1 MLEGDPQGPVPSVV
15 GAADPLIGRILN
27 DRFRILSPL
36 GSGGMGKVYKAVQT
50 PLDRVVA
57 LKILNPNFPAE
68 KDPAFKRRFFL
79 EASLTSKLRHPN
91 TVTVIDYGQT
101 EDGIYFIAME
111 YMEGQTLAEVL
122 AHEKTLP
129 WRRVLDIAQQICRS
143 LREAHKLGVIHR
155 DLKPANVMLLNEADH
170 DMVKVLDFGLVK
182 SFLAT
187 DGQAGDPEV
196 TQNGVFLGSP
206 QYMAPEQARNVADPR
221 SDVYSLGILVY
232 QMLAGRPPFQ
242 GKDYLEVIFQHMK
255 ELPRPVRDLNPAA
268 EAPPEVEAVVLRCL
282 QKDPAAR
289 YQSMD
294 EVLEAL
300 REAAHLTGMSSIFP
314 DRRTTTGSGPMS
326 TSGLHVRAG
335 SGPMS
340 TSGLHARSIS
350 GPVTAPRAQVDRE
363 IEIEDAGEPRKG
375 GKLLPALLFVSA
387 VLLGFVVVWLLL
399 PKGEQAQVVTT
410 PPPQPAPVP
419 APVVAAPKP
428 PEPAPAPEKKMVRF
442 HVSTEPAGA
451 HVFIGRHDMGTTPT
465 VFEMPAGADG
475 MANAEM
481 VLVLEGYPTQAIT
494 SGGSG
499 DVVVNAKLQK
509 KLVMRLDKPVPLTKR
524 EEEREREEGKA
535 APVAVRPEAGA
546 AAAVARGASTQPQA
560 QSASVGSTATKAA
573 AAPAAPVAEAP
584 RDVVPFGEGMTRPVL
599 LQSGRPI
606 TYTREAIAARIE
618 GVSIVRCVI
627 TAEGAVERCKVIKPL
642 PFMDE
647 AVLEH
652 LQSQR
657 FQPVTYQGH
666 AVSVGYNFSVRLT
679 LPR

>member
-182 SFLAT
+182 SFLAA
-187 DGQAGDPEV
+187 DGQGGDPEV

-255 ELPRPVRDLNPAA
+255 ESPRSVQEVNPNA
-268 EAPPEVEAVVLRCL
+268 ELPPEVESVVLRCL
-282 QKDPAAR
+282 QKDPTAR

-300 REAAHLTGMSSIFP
+300 REAAHLTGMSNIFP
-314 DRRTTTGSGPMS
+314 ERRTTTGSGPIS
-326 TSGLHVRAG
+326 TSGIHARAG

-340 TSGLHARSIS
+340 TSGLHARNIS
-350 GPVTAPRAQVDRE
+350 GPVTAPRAQVDQE

-410 PPPQPAPVP
+410 PAPTPAP
-419 APVVAAPKP
+419 APVVVAPKP
-428 PEPAPAPEKKMVRF
+428 AEPPPAPEKKMVRF

-451 HVFIGRHDMGTTPT
+451 HVFIGRHDMGSTPT
-465 VFEMPAGADG
+465 VFEIPAGGDG
-475 MANAEM
+475 MASAEM

-509 KLVMRLDKPVPLTKR
+509 KVVMRVEKPVPLTKR

-535 APVAVRPEAGA
+535 APVAVRAEA
-546 AAAVARGASTQPQA
+546 AAAVARGATTQPQP
-560 QSASVGSTATKAA
+560 QPASLGATAAKP
-573 AAPAAPVAEAP
+573 APAPPAPVVAEAP

-599 LQSGRPI
+599 MQPGRPI
-606 TYTREAIAARIE
+606 TYTREAIAARVE

-647 AVLEH
+647 PVLEH

-657 FQPVTYQGH
+657 FQPVTYQGKP
-666 AVSVGYNFSVRLT
+666 VSVGYNFSVRLT

>member
-182 SFLAT
+182 SFLAA
-187 DGQAGDPEV
+187 DGQGGDPEV

-255 ELPRPVRDLNPAA
+255 EPPRSVQEVNPDA
-268 EAPPEVEAVVLRCL
+268 EVPPEVEDVVLRCL
-282 QKDPAAR
+282 QKDPTAR

-300 REAAHLTGMSSIFP
+300 REAANLTGMSNIFP
-314 DRRTTTGSGPMS
+314 ERRTTTGSGPLS
-326 TSGLHVRAG
+326 TSGIHVRAG

-363 IEIEDAGEPRKG
+363 IEIEDTGEPRKG

-387 VLLGFVVVWLLL
+387 VLLGFVVVWLLF

-410 PPPQPAPVP
+410 PVPTPAP

-428 PEPAPAPEKKMVRF
+428 AEPPAAPEKKMVRF

-465 VFEMPAGADG
+465 VFEIAAGGDG
-475 MANAEM
+475 MASAEM

-509 KLVMRLDKPVPLTKR
+509 KVVMRVEKPIPLTKR

-535 APVAVRPEAGA
+535 APVAVRAEA
-546 AAAVARGASTQPQA
+546 AAAVARGATTQPQP
-560 QSASVGSTATKAA
+560 QPASLGTTAAK
-573 AAPAAPVAEAP
+573 PPPPPPAPVVIESP

-599 LQSGRPI
+599 MQPGRPI
-606 TYTREAIAARIE
+606 TYTREAIAARVE

-642 PFMDE
+642 PFMDD

-657 FQPVTYQGH
+657 FQPVTYQGKP
-666 AVSVGYNFSVRLT
+666 VSVGYNFSVRLT

>member
-1 MLEGDPQGPVPSVV
+1 M

-182 SFLAT
+182 SFLTA
-187 DGQAGDPEV
+187 DGQMGDPEV

-232 QMLAGRPPFQ
+232 QMLSGRPPFQ

-255 ELPRPVRDLNPAA
+255 ELPRPVRELNAAA
-268 EAPPEVEAVVLRCL
+268 EVPPEVEAMVHRCL

-300 REAAHLTGMSSIFP
+300 RETAHLTGMSSIFP
-314 DRRTTTGSGPMS
+314 ERRTTTGSGPMS
-326 TSGLHVRAG
+326 TSGIHARAG

-340 TSGLHARSIS
+340 TSGFHARSIS

-363 IEIEDAGEPRKG
+363 IEIEDAGEPKKG

-428 PEPAPAPEKKMVRF
+428 PEPAAAPEKKMVRF

-465 VFEMPAGADG
+465 VFEIPAGSDG

-481 VLVLEGYPTQAIT
+481 VLVLDGYPTQAIT

-499 DVVVNAKLQK
+499 DVVVNAKLQRK
-509 KLVMRLDKPVPLTKR
+509 VVMRVDKPVPLTKR
-524 EEEREREEGKA
+524 EEEREREDGKA
-535 APVAVRPEAGA
+535 APVAVRSESGA
-546 AAAVARGASTQPQA
+546 AAAVARGAATQPQA
-560 QSASVGSTATKAA
+560 QPASLGASAAKPAS
-573 AAPAAPVAEAP
+573 APAAAVAEAP

-606 TYTREAIAARIE
+606 TYTREAIAARVE

-642 PFMDE
+642 PFMDD

-666 AVSVGYNFSVRLT
+666 PVSVGYNFSVRLT

>member
-15 GAADPLIGRILN
+15 GAADPLIGRVLN

-182 SFLAT
+182 SFIAA

-221 SDVYSLGILVY
+221 SDVYSLGILAY
-232 QMLAGRPPFQ
+232 QMLSGRPPFQ

-255 ELPRPVRDLNPAA
+255 ESPRPVRELNPHA
-268 EAPPEVEAVVLRCL
+268 EVPPEVEAVVLRCL
-282 QKDPAAR
+282 QKDPTAR

-300 REAAHLTGMSSIFP
+300 RDVAHLTGMSGIFP
-314 DRRTTTGSGPMS
+314 ERRTTTGSGPMS
-326 TSGLHVRAG
+326 TSAVHARGG

-340 TSGLHARSIS
+340 TSGFHARSIS
-350 GPVTAPRAQVDRE
+350 GPVTAPRAQVERE

-410 PPPQPAPVP
+410 PPPQAVPAP
-419 APVVAAPKP
+419 APVVAPRA
-428 PEPAPAPEKKMVRF
+428 PEPPPAPEKKMVRF

-451 HVFIGRHDMGTTPT
+451 HVFIGRHDMGSTPT
-465 VFEMPAGADG
+465 LFELAAGADG
-475 MANAEM
+475 MASAEM
-481 VLVLEGYPTQAIT
+481 VLVLDGYPTQAIT

-509 KLVMRLDKPVPLTKR
+509 KVVMRVEKPVPLTKR

-535 APVAVRPEAGA
+535 PVAVRPEPA
-546 AAAVARGASTQPQA
+546 AVAAVARGTTTQPQP
-560 QSASVGSTATKAA
+560 QPASLGTTANKLAPP
-573 AAPAAPVAEAP
+573 PAAPLAEAP

-599 LQSGRPI
+599 MQPGRPI
-606 TYTREAIAARIE
+606 TYTREAIAARVE

-647 AVLEH
+647 PVLEH

-657 FQPVTYQGH
+657 FQPVTYQGKP
-666 AVSVGYNFSVRLT
+666 VSVGYNFSVRLT

>member
-1 MLEGDPQGPVPSVV
+1 MLEGDPQGPIPSVV
-15 GAADPLIGRILN
+15 GATDPLIGRVLN

-129 WRRVLDIAQQICRS
+129 WRRVLDIGQQICRS

-170 DMVKVLDFGLVK
+170 DVVKVLDFGLVK
-182 SFLAT
+182 SFLAAE
-187 DGQAGDPEV
+187 GQGGDPEV

-255 ELPRPVRDLNPAA
+255 EAPRPVREVNPAA
-268 EAPPEVEAVVLRCL
+268 EVPHEVEAVVIRCL
-282 QKDPAAR
+282 QKDAAAR
-289 YQSMD
+289 FQSMD

-300 REAAHLTGMSSIFP
+300 REAAQLTGLSGIFP
-314 DRRTTTGSGPMS
+314 ERKNTGSGPMS
-326 TSGLHVRAG
+326 TSGIHARSG

-340 TSGLHARSIS
+340 TSGFHARSIS
-350 GPVTAPRAQVDRE
+350 GPVTAPRQQVDQE
-363 IEIEDAGEPRKG
+363 IEIEDVGEPRKG

-399 PKGEQAQVVTT
+399 PKGEQAQVVA
-410 PPPQPAPVP
+410 PPQPAPAP
-419 APVVAAPKP
+419 APVVVAPPKP
-428 PEPAPAPEKKMVRF
+428 AEPAVQEKKSVRF

-451 HVFIGRHDMGTTPT
+451 HVFIGRHDMGSTPT
-465 VFEMPAGADG
+465 MFEMAAGPDG
-475 MANAEM
+475 MASAEM
-481 VLVLEGYPTQAIT
+481 VLVLDGYPTQAIT

-499 DVVVNAKLQK
+499 DVVVNARLQK
-509 KLVMRLDKPVPLTKR
+509 KVVMRIEKPVPLSKR
-524 EEEREREEGKA
+524 EEDREREEGK
-535 APVAVRPEAGA
+535 APVAVRPEAV
-546 AAAVARGASTQPQA
+546 AAVAKGLSAQPQP
-560 QSASVGSTATKAA
+560 QVASLGTTAPKPA
-573 AAPAAPVAEAP
+573 AAPAPVPEAP

-599 LQSGRPI
+599 MQPGRPI
-606 TYTREAIAARIE
+606 TYTREAIAARVE

-627 TAEGAVERCKVIKPL
+627 TAEGSVERCKVIKPL
-642 PFMDE
+642 PFMDD
-647 AVLEH
+647 AVVEH

-657 FQPVTYQGH
+657 FQPVTYQGKP
-666 AVSVGYNFSVRLT
+666 VSVGYNFSVRLT

>member
-1 MLEGDPQGPVPSVV
+1 MLEGDPQGPIPSVV
-15 GAADPLIGRILN
+15 GATDPLIGRVLN

-122 AHEKTLP
+122 AQEKTLP

-182 SFLAT
+182 SFLVA
-187 DGQAGDPEV
+187 DGVGGDPEV

-232 QMLAGRPPFQ
+232 QMLSGRPPFQ

-255 ELPRPVRDLNPAA
+255 EAPRPLRETNPATDV
-268 EAPPEVEAVVLRCL
+268 PPEVEAVVIRCL
-282 QKDPAAR
+282 QKDPVAR
-289 YQSMD
+289 FQSMD

-300 REAAHLTGMSSIFP
+300 RETAQLTGLSGIFP

-326 TSGLHVRAG
+326 TSGLHTRPG

-340 TSGLHARSIS
+340 TSGFHARNIS
-350 GPVTAPRAQVDRE
+350 GPVTAPRAQVDEE
-363 IEIEDAGEPRKG
+363 IDIEDAGEGTKG

-399 PKGEQAQVVTT
+399 PKGDQAQVVAL
-410 PPPQPAPVP
+410 PPAQPAPAP
-419 APVVAAPKP
+419 APVVVAPPRPVEP
-428 PEPAPAPEKKMVRF
+428 PPAPEKKVVRF

-451 HVFIGRHDMGTTPT
+451 HVFIGRHDMGSTPT
-465 VFEMPAGADG
+465 VFEMPPGADG
-475 MANAEM
+475 MASAEM

-499 DVVVNAKLQK
+499 DVMVNARLQK
-509 KLVMRLDKPVPLTKR
+509 KVVARLEKPVPLSKR
-524 EEEREREEGKA
+524 EEERERAEGKA
-535 APVAVRPEAGA
+535 PVPVRAEAAP
-546 AAAVARGASTQPQA
+546 AVASGPTAQPPAQLASLGA
-560 QSASVGSTATKAA
+560 TAARPA
-573 AAPAAPVAEAP
+573 AAPVVPPEAP

-606 TYTREAIAARIE
+606 TYTREAIAARVE

-627 TAEGAVERCKVIKPL
+627 TAEGLVERCKVIKPL

-657 FQPVTYQGH
+657 FQPVSYQGKP
-666 AVSVGYNFSVRLT
+666 VSVGYNFSVRLT
-679 LPR
+679 LPK

>member
-1 MLEGDPQGPVPSVV
+1 MLEGDPQGPIPSVV
-15 GAADPLIGRILN
+15 GATDPLIGRVLN

-122 AHEKTLP
+122 AHDKTLP

-182 SFLAT
+182 SFLAA
-187 DGQAGDPEV
+187 DAQGSDPEV

-232 QMLAGRPPFQ
+232 QMLAGRPPFT

-255 ELPRPVRDLNPAA
+255 EPPRPLRDVNPAA
-268 EAPPEVEAVVLRCL
+268 EVPPEVEAVVVRCL

-289 YQSMD
+289 FQSMD

-300 REAAHLTGMSSIFP
+300 RETAHLTGLGGIFP
-314 DRRTTTGSGPMS
+314 ERKNTGSGPLSTSGLHARTASGPMS
-326 TSGLHVRAG
+326 TSGLH
-335 SGPMS
+335 S
-340 TSGLHARSIS
+340 RSIS
-350 GPVTAPRAQVDRE
+350 GPVTAPRQQVDQE
-363 IEIEDAGEPRKG
+363 IDIEDAGEPRKG

-399 PKGEQAQVVTT
+399 PKGEQAQVVA
-410 PPPQPAPVP
+410 PPQPAPAP
-419 APVVAAPKP
+419 APVVVAPPKP
-428 PEPAPAPEKKMVRF
+428 VEPPPAEKKAVRF

-451 HVFIGRHDMGTTPT
+451 HVFIGRHDMGSTPT
-465 VFEMPAGADG
+465 VFEMPAGPDG
-475 MANAEM
+475 MASAEM
-481 VLVLEGYPTQAIT
+481 VLVLDGYPTQAIT

-499 DVVVNAKLQK
+499 DVVVNARLQK
-509 KLVMRLDKPVPLTKR
+509 KVVMRLEKPVPLSKR

-535 APVAVRPEAGA
+535 PVAVRPEAV
-546 AAAVARGASTQPQA
+546 AAVAKGPAAQPQV
-560 QSASVGSTATKAA
+560 QPTSLGSTAPKPVA
-573 AAPAAPVAEAP
+573 AAPVPVPEAT

-599 LQSGRPI
+599 LQPGRPI
-606 TYTREAIAARIE
+606 TYTREAIAARVE

-627 TAEGAVERCKVIKPL
+627 TAEGSVERCKVIKPL

-657 FQPVTYQGH
+657 FQPVTYQGKP
-666 AVSVGYNFSVRLT
+666 VSVGYNFSVRLT
-679 LPR
+679 LPK

>member
-1 MLEGDPQGPVPSVV
+1 MLEGDPQGPIPSVV
-15 GAADPLIGRILN
+15 GSTDPLIGRVLN

-122 AHEKTLP
+122 AQEKALP
-129 WRRVLDIAQQICRS
+129 WRRVADVAQQICRS

-155 DLKPANVMLLNEADH
+155 DLKPANVMLLNESDH

-182 SFLAT
+182 SFLAS
-187 DGQAGDPEV
+187 DGQNGGDPEV

-232 QMLAGRPPFQ
+232 QMLAGRPPFL

-255 ELPRPVRDLNPAA
+255 EMPRPIHEVNPKSD
-268 EAPPEVEAVVLRCL
+268 APPAVEALVLKCL
-282 QKDPAAR
+282 HKDPTHR
-289 YQSMD
+289 FQSMD

-300 REAAHLTGMSSIFP
+300 REIARQSGVSVSFGE
-314 DRRTTTGSGPMS
+314 RRITGSGPMS
-326 TSGLHVRAG
+326 TSGF
-335 SGPMS
+335 
-340 TSGLHARSIS
+340 HARTVS
-350 GPVTAPRAQVDRE
+350 GPVTAPRELPDEGVD
-363 IEIEDAGEPRKG
+363 IDDVGEPRPG
-375 GKLLPALLFVSA
+375 GKLLPALLFTSA
-387 VLLGFVVVWLLL
+387 VLLGFVLLYFL
-399 PKGEQAQVVTT
+399 MPRGDQAQIT
-410 PPPQPAPVP
+410 PVAKPAPLPAVV
-419 APVVAAPKP
+419 APVKP
-428 PEPAPAPEKKMVRF
+428 AEPAPAPEKKTVRF
-442 HVSTEPAGA
+442 HVSTDPAGA
-451 HVFIGRHDMGTTPT
+451 HVFIGRHDMGATPT
-465 VFEMPAGADG
+465 IFEMPAGSDG

-481 VLVLEGYPTQAIT
+481 VLVLDGYPTQAIT

-499 DVVVNAKLQK
+499 DVMVNAKLQK
-509 KLVMRLDKPVPLTKR
+509 KVVMRVEKPVPLSKR
-524 EEEREREEGKA
+524 EEERDREEGRAPLPVRQETAAATRPVA
-535 APVAVRPEAGA
+535 APSPA
-546 AAAVARGASTQPQA
+546 AQPQTV
-560 QSASVGSTATKAA
+560 ASVVR
-573 AAPAAPVAEAP
+573 PAAPPPPVPETNP

-599 LQSGRPI
+599 LQPGKPI
-606 TYTREAIAARIE
+606 IYSREATAARIE
-618 GVSIVRCVI
+618 GTMIVRCVI
-627 TAEGAVERCKVIKPL
+627 TTEGTVERCNVIKPL
-642 PFMDE
+642 PFMNE
-647 AVLEH
+647 PVVEH
-652 LQSQR
+652 LLSQK
-657 FQPVTYQGH
+657 FQPVTYQGKP
-666 AVSVGYNFSVRLT
+666 VSVGYNFSVRLT

>member
-1 MLEGDPQGPVPSVV
+1 MLEGDPQGPIPSVV
-15 GAADPLIGRILN
+15 GATDPLIGRVLN

-122 AHEKTLP
+122 AQEKTLP

-182 SFLAT
+182 SFLVA
-187 DGQAGDPEV
+187 DGAGGDPEV

-232 QMLAGRPPFQ
+232 QMLSGRPPFQ

-255 ELPRPVRDLNPAA
+255 EAPRSLRDANPATDV
-268 EAPPEVEAVVLRCL
+268 PPEVEAVVIRCL
-282 QKDPAAR
+282 QKDPVAR
-289 YQSMD
+289 FQSMD

-300 REAAHLTGMSSIFP
+300 RETAQLTGLSGIFP

-326 TSGLHVRAG
+326 TSGLHTRPG

-340 TSGLHARSIS
+340 TSGFHAR
-350 GPVTAPRAQVDRE
+350 
-363 IEIEDAGEPRKG
+363 
-375 GKLLPALLFVSA
+375 
-387 VLLGFVVVWLLL
+387 
-399 PKGEQAQVVTT
+399 
-410 PPPQPAPVP
+410 
-419 APVVAAPKP
+419 
-428 PEPAPAPEKKMVRF
+428 
-442 HVSTEPAGA
+442 
-451 HVFIGRHDMGTTPT
+451 
-465 VFEMPAGADG
+465 
-475 MANAEM
+475 N
-481 VLVLEGYPTQAIT
+481 
-494 SGGSG
+494 
-499 DVVVNAKLQK
+499 
-509 KLVMRLDKPVPLTKR
+509 
-524 EEEREREEGKA
+524 
-535 APVAVRPEAGA
+535 
-546 AAAVARGASTQPQA
+546 
-560 QSASVGSTATKAA
+560 
-573 AAPAAPVAEAP
+573 
-584 RDVVPFGEGMTRPVL
+584 
-599 LQSGRPI
+599 
-606 TYTREAIAARIE
+606 
-618 GVSIVRCVI
+618 
-627 TAEGAVERCKVIKPL
+627 
-642 PFMDE
+642 
-647 AVLEH
+647 
-652 LQSQR
+652 
-657 FQPVTYQGH
+657 
-666 AVSVGYNFSVRLT
+666 
-679 LPR
+679 

>member
-1 MLEGDPQGPVPSVV
+1 MLEGDPQGPIPSVV

-122 AHEKTLP
+122 AQEKTLP

-182 SFLAT
+182 SFLVT
-187 DGQAGDPEV
+187 EGGGGDPEV

-232 QMLAGRPPFQ
+232 QMLSGRPPFQ

-255 ELPRPVRDLNPAA
+255 EAPRSLRETNPSVDV
-268 EAPPEVEAVVLRCL
+268 PPEVEAVVVRCL
-282 QKDPAAR
+282 QKDPVAR
-289 YQSMD
+289 FQSMD

-300 REAAHLTGMSSIFP
+300 RETAQLTGLSGIFP
-314 DRRTTTGSGPMS
+314 DRRTTTGGSGPMS
-326 TSGLHVRAG
+326 TSGLHPRPG
-335 SGPMS
+335 SGPLS
-340 TSGLHARSIS
+340 TSGFHARNIS
-350 GPVTAPRAQVDRE
+350 GPVTAPREQVDQD
-363 IEIEDAGEPRKG
+363 IEIEDAGEGKKG
-375 GKLLPALLFVSA
+375 GRLLPALLFVSA
-387 VLLGFVVVWLLL
+387 VLLGFVVVWLTL
-399 PKGEQAQVVTT
+399 PKGDQAQVIAL
-410 PPPQPAPVP
+410 PPAQPAPAP
-419 APVVAAPKP
+419 APVVVAPLKP
-428 PEPAPAPEKKMVRF
+428 VEPPPAPEKKVVRF

-451 HVFIGRHDMGTTPT
+451 HVFIGRHDMGSTPT
-465 VFEMPAGADG
+465 VFEMPPGADG
-475 MANAEM
+475 MASAEM
-481 VLVLEGYPTQAIT
+481 VLVLDGYPTQAIT

-499 DVVVNAKLQK
+499 DVMVNARLQK
-509 KLVMRLDKPVPLTKR
+509 KVVTRLDKPVPLSKR
-524 EEEREREEGKA
+524 EEDRERAEGKA
-535 APVAVRPEAGA
+535 PVPVRAEAAP
-546 AAAVARGASTQPQA
+546 AVASGSTAQPQA
-560 QSASVGSTATKAA
+560 QLASLGPTAPRPTPGPA
-573 AAPAAPVAEAP
+573 AAPEAP

-606 TYTREAIAARIE
+606 TYTREAIAARVE

-627 TAEGAVERCKVIKPL
+627 TAEGVVERCKVLKSL

-647 AVLEH
+647 PVLEH
-652 LQSQR
+652 LQSQQ
-657 FQPVTYQGH
+657 FQPVSYQGKP
-666 AVSVGYNFSVRLT
+666 VSVGYNFSVRLT

>member
-15 GAADPLIGRILN
+15 GATDPLIGRILN

-122 AHEKTLP
+122 AHDKTLP

-182 SFLAT
+182 SFLSVE
-187 DGQAGDPEV
+187 GQGGDPEV

-255 ELPRPVRDLNPAA
+255 EAPRSVRDVNASA
-268 EAPPEVEAVVLRCL
+268 EVPPEVEAVVLRCL
-282 QKDPAAR
+282 QKDPVAR
-289 YQSMD
+289 FQSMD

-300 REAAHLTGMSSIFP
+300 REAAQLTGMSNIFP
-314 DRRTTTGSGPMS
+314 DRRTTTGSGPIS
-326 TSGLHVRAG
+326 TSGLHGRPG

-340 TSGLHARSIS
+340 TSGFHARSIS
-350 GPVTAPRAQVDRE
+350 GPVTAPRQQPDAE
-363 IEIEDAGEPRKG
+363 IDIEDAGEGRKG

-399 PKGEQAQVVTT
+399 PKGEQAQVVAQ
-410 PPPQPAPVP
+410 PPPQPAAAP
-419 APVVAAPKP
+419 APVVVAPP
-428 PEPAPAPEKKMVRF
+428 RPAEPAPAPEKKMVRF

-451 HVFIGRHDMGTTPT
+451 HVFIGRHDMGSTPT
-465 VFEMPAGADG
+465 MFELPAGSDG

-499 DVVVNAKLQK
+499 DVVVNARLQK
-509 KLVMRLDKPVPLTKR
+509 KVVMRIEKPVPLSKR

-535 APVAVRPEAGA
+535 APVPVRPEAV
-546 AAAVARGASTQPQA
+546 AAVARGPATQAQPQT
-560 QSASVGSTATKAA
+560 ASLGSTAPKPAA
-573 AAPAAPVAEAP
+573 AAPAAAPEAP
-584 RDVVPFGEGMTRPVL
+584 RDVLPFGEGMTRPTL
-599 LQSGRPI
+599 IQSGRPI
-606 TYTREAIAARIE
+606 TYTREAIAARVE

-627 TAEGAVERCKVIKPL
+627 TSEGAVERCKVIKPL
-642 PFMDE
+642 PFMED

-657 FQPVTYQGH
+657 FQPATYQGKP
-666 AVSVGYNFSVRLT
+666 VSVGYNFSVRLQ
-679 LPR
+679 LPK

>member
-1 MLEGDPQGPVPSVV
+1 MLEGDPQGPIPSVV
-15 GAADPLIGRILN
+15 GATDPLIGRVLN

-122 AHEKTLP
+122 AQEKTLP

-182 SFLAT
+182 SFLVA
-187 DGQAGDPEV
+187 DGAGGDPEV

-232 QMLAGRPPFQ
+232 QMLSGRPPFQ

-255 ELPRPVRDLNPAA
+255 EAPRSLRDANPATDV
-268 EAPPEVEAVVLRCL
+268 PPEVEAVVIRCL
-282 QKDPAAR
+282 QKDPVAR
-289 YQSMD
+289 FQSMD

-300 REAAHLTGMSSIFP
+300 RETAQLTGLSGIFP

-326 TSGLHVRAG
+326 TSGLHTRPG

-340 TSGLHARSIS
+340 TSGFHARNIS
-350 GPVTAPRAQVDRE
+350 GPVTAPRAQVDDE
-363 IEIEDAGEPRKG
+363 IEIEDAGEDKRG

-399 PKGEQAQVVTT
+399 PKGDQAQVVAL
-410 PPPQPAPVP
+410 PPTQPVSAP
-419 APVVAAPKP
+419 APVVVAPPKP
-428 PEPAPAPEKKMVRF
+428 VEPPPAPEKKVVRF

-451 HVFIGRHDMGTTPT
+451 HVFIGRHDMGSTPT
-465 VFEMPAGADG
+465 VFEMPSGADG
-475 MANAEM
+475 MASAEM

-499 DVVVNAKLQK
+499 DVMVNARLQK
-509 KLVMRLDKPVPLTKR
+509 KVVARLEKPVPLSKR
-524 EEEREREEGKA
+524 EEERERAEGKVPLPVRADA
-535 APVAVRPEAGA
+535 AP
-546 AAAVARGASTQPQA
+546 AVASGPNAQPQA
-560 QSASVGSTATKAA
+560 QLASLGSTAPRPA
-573 AAPAAPVAEAP
+573 AAPVVPPEAP

-606 TYTREAIAARIE
+606 TYNREAIAARVE

-627 TAEGAVERCKVIKPL
+627 TAEGLVERCKVIKPL
-642 PFMDE
+642 PSWTTRSWSTSSPSGSSLS
-647 AVLEH
+647 ATRA
-652 LQSQR
+652 SRSRWATTSR
-657 FQPVTYQGH
+657 FV
-666 AVSVGYNFSVRLT
+666 
-679 LPR
+679 

>member
-182 SFLAT
+182 SFLAA
-187 DGQAGDPEV
+187 DGQGGDPEV

-255 ELPRPVRDLNPAA
+255 ESPRSVQEVNPNA
-268 EAPPEVEAVVLRCL
+268 ELPPEVESVVLRCL
-282 QKDPAAR
+282 QKDPTAR

-300 REAAHLTGMSSIFP
+300 REAAHLTGMSNIFP
-314 DRRTTTGSGPMS
+314 ERRTTTGSGPIS
-326 TSGLHVRAG
+326 TSGIHARAG

-340 TSGLHARSIS
+340 TSGLHARNIS
-350 GPVTAPRAQVDRE
+350 GPVTAPRAQVDQE

-410 PPPQPAPVP
+410 PAPTPAP
-419 APVVAAPKP
+419 APVVVAPKP
-428 PEPAPAPEKKMVRF
+428 AEPPPAPEKKMVRF

-451 HVFIGRHDMGTTPT
+451 HVFIGRHDMGSTPT
-465 VFEMPAGADG
+465 VFEIPAGGDG
-475 MANAEM
+475 MASAEM

-509 KLVMRLDKPVPLTKR
+509 KVVMRVEKPVPLTKR

-535 APVAVRPEAGA
+535 APVAVRAEA
-546 AAAVARGASTQPQA
+546 AAAVARGATTQPQP
-560 QSASVGSTATKAA
+560 QPASLGATAAKPAL
-573 AAPAAPVAEAP
+573 APPAPVVAEAP

-599 LQSGRPI
+599 MQPGRPI
-606 TYTREAIAARIE
+606 TYTREAIAARVE

-647 AVLEH
+647 PVLEH

-657 FQPVTYQGH
+657 FQPVTYQGKP
-666 AVSVGYNFSVRLT
+666 VSVGYNFSVRLT